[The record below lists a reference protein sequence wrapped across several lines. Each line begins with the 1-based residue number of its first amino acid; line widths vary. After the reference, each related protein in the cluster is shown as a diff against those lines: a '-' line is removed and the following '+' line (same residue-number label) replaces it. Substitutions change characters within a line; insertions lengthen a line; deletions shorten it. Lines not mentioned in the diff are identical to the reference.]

1 MSRARL
7 CHLLSLALAI
17 RLMGTS
23 LDAIMAG
30 CNSTKNRQTGL
41 GPTQSLMRP
50 WLKALSF
57 DAAPQGFA
65 KKHPGFFVDEIH

>member
-1 MSRARL
+1 MRRARL
-7 CHLLSLALAI
+7 CHLLSHAFALWP
-17 RLMGTS
+17 MGAS
-23 LDAIMAG
+23 LDAIIAG
-30 CNSTKNRQTGL
+30 CNSTKNKQTGL

>member
-17 RLMGTS
+17 QLMGTS